1 MKKLVSLILSIVS
14 VFTVF
19 AFSACGDKD
28 GEVKIKYFAE
38 ATDLVAALKS
48 GQYSYGV
55 LPEPAAT
62 NLEKLTKDEKTWYR
76 LDIQELYDS
85 EVKAY
90 PQAVML
96 VKESVLNSMPGLVN
110 SIADKF
116 GANVTW
122 VVENPAEAVNAVN
135 SALPDGV
142 TPSLKPAALTE
153 QAVKNC
159 NIKWQ
164 SAENSKTAVK
174 DYLNSIIALNE
185 TAAKAAADDF
195 FYAGTASGTF
205 TSDTVKVYAPDG
217 APALAIAKFI
227 KDGETFGTDKT
238 FNYNVV
244 ASDKI
249 GAQVQKGTGDI
260 VILPVNAASKL
271 YKANASDPYKLVSV
285 VTHGNLYI
293 MCSENVAEK
302 DLKNKTVGL
311 FGQGL
316 VPDLT
321 FKIVLDKLGLKAG
334 IAD

>member
-1 MKKLVSLILSIVS
+1 MKKLIAIILSVVS
-14 VFTVF
+14 ALTVL
-19 AFSACGDKD
+19 AFSACNDK
-28 GEVKIKYFAE
+28 GEVKVKYFAE
-38 ATDLVAALKS
+38 ATDLVAALKA
-48 GQYSYGV
+48 GQYSYGL

-76 LDIQELYDS
+76 LDIQELYDG

-96 VKESVLNSMPGLVN
+96 VKESVLNSMPELVN
-110 SIADKF
+110 SIAGKF
-116 GANVTW
+116 ADNVTW
-122 VVENPAEAVNAVN
+122 VTENPAEAVNAVN
-135 SALPDGV
+135 SALTDGV

-164 SAENSKTAVK
+164 SATDGKTAVK

-185 TAAKAAADDF
+185 TSAKAAADDF
-195 FYAGTASGTF
+195 FYEGTASGTF
-205 TSDTVKVYAPDG
+205 TADTVKVCAPDG

-227 KDGETFGTDKT
+227 KDNETFGTGKT
-238 FNYNVV
+238 FQYNVV

-271 YKANASDPYKLVSV
+271 YKANSADPYKLVSV
-285 VTHGNLYI
+285 VTHGNLYL
-293 MCSENVAEK
+293 MCSENITAK
-302 DLKNKTVGL
+302 DLKDKTVGL

-321 FKIVLDKLGLKAG
+321 FRVVLDKQGFKVEV
-334 IAD
+334 AD